1 MANVVGSLLI
11 KIGADTA
18 TIKRDMEVISNV
30 FNKFEKNT
38 KGALLNVRNAMMGL
52 VSIVAVKKI
61 ASEIKSVIDTVDK
74 MRDSARILGVTTESL
89 SKLQYAASL
98 SGVSVETLQGGLQK
112 MTKSIGQAVHGT
124 GKAGDALKLLHIN
137 VKDIVKESPDE
148 QFLQIADAISKVG
161 NSSEQSKLSVEIFS
175 KSGQEL
181 LSLMQEGRP
190 VIEGFGNE
198 LQKIGGVVGTD
209 FANQCD
215 QANDAIE
222 KFDKSVFGLK
232 MTLVTHL
239 VPALSETA
247 TWMTELINQSGV
259 VAYNKDLKEYQQLTD
274 QMISLVAKRKRLEK
288 KDSAAFLGASENN
301 PYRIWAKEELEK
313 TKVDIEFTDLQ
324 IRLALK
330 RMDEQVQAGALSLP
344 VVPKPP
350 VITEGLLGDT
360 ESEAKKKKTAYEK
373 SIDDAMK
380 AIEEEKKLITQAD
393 KWYND
398 ARKDQADRD
407 KEEAAV
413 AIKTEKDKWKAIIG
427 TNEKMSDEM
436 IESYLTHLRDMGA
449 TEEEIIQSRFD
460 VWKRHTDDWKNG
472 MEVGLKEFQDSLG
485 TETEQWADITTN
497 VFDSMRN
504 TAGDFASAL
513 MWDFDNIG
521 ESFRN
526 MLKQMAMDISRT
538 LVQKSLIDPLM
549 DNIGDFVG
557 GLFSGDSGV
566 VSDIFGGAMPWHSGG
581 IIPKYH
587 AGGRVPGTGSS
598 LGILQGGEYV
608 IPRLHLGRGSDDM
621 SRNDRSN
628 NYDTESIASK
638 GRYGFY
644 GYGYTGGGYSQLQEL
659 INQGFQV
666 PDYSGANIPSGQLN
680 KWDIPQFGFYGS
692 ELMKQYGIEA
702 KPGASVG
709 MPISYYEKY
718 GGEAE
723 PRFLSRLLLG
733 NVGEKGGVV
742 DPRFLSE
749 LLSGKG
755 VGYSEKMHES
765 YQRLV
770 DALEYAFSG
779 GLSTV
784 LEDINKITIP
794 SDKNSMYRERIKI
807 EAAKGGIDD
816 YIYLMS
822 ALSGVGEGKSP
833 WLSMLP
839 GVPKIPYPTEA
850 QDYLEK
856 PPPSY
861 GKSPPFHGKPPPI
874 GSGWG
879 QRGFMHS
886 GGLLA
891 DEQMAILQAGEA
903 VIPKKSVS
911 MNRELVDSLIS
922 GGGKR
927 FHEGGIV
934 GQGQSSSPHITIN
947 VENRGSNPVN
957 VTQGPTVVSD
967 GRILATMVIDEIR
980 RNPNMRNAL
989 RY

>member
-11 KIGADTA
+11 KIAADVAGVSKDIQTISNKFDKMGNNIQSGMKKASFAINTLVSVASIQQVVSSLERVTMKAIDTA
-18 TIKRDMEVISNV
+18 DQ
-30 FNKFEKNT
+30 
-38 KGALLNVRNAMMGL
+38 
-52 VSIVAVKKI
+52 
-61 ASEIKSVIDTVDK
+61 
-74 MRDSARILGVTTESL
+74 MRDFGRSIGIATDKL
-89 SKLQYAASL
+89 SGLEYAAKQ
-98 SGVSVETLQGGLQK
+98 SGVSAEALRTGLQR
-112 MTKSIGQAVHGT
+112 MTKNIAEAAHGLGETGKVIKALGLDAKTLSSQSPDKVFMDIVGALERIKNPADKALAAFKLFGRAGIDLVPLLGEGT
-124 GKAGDALKLLHIN
+124 GAIN
-137 VKDIVKESPDE
+137 AWIRAAER
-148 QFLQIADAISKVG
+148 LGIIISK
-161 NSSEQSKLSVEIFS
+161 E
-175 KSGQEL
+175 
-181 LSLMQEGRP
+181 
-190 VIEGFGNE
+190 
-198 LQKIGGVVGTD
+198 
-209 FANQCD
+209 FAD
-215 QANDAIE
+215 KADEANDAINNLNAALLGM
-222 KFDKSVFGLK
+222 SI
-232 MTLVTHL
+232 TL
-239 VPALSETA
+239 AE
-247 TWMTELINQSGV
+247 IV
-259 VAYNKDLKEYQQLTD
+259 VGPLTTVVNKLTD
-274 QMISLVAKRKRLEK
+274 LIMLSREDPGEFIK
-288 KDSAAFLGASENN
+288 K
-301 PYRIWAKEELEK
+301 
-313 TKVDIEFTDLQ
+313 
-324 IRLALK
+324 
-330 RMDEQVQAGALSLP
+330 LSLFLVSP
-344 VVPKPP
+344 LSSFTAMPATQYEPGKIKHPMPP
-350 VITEGLLGDT
+350 RPPGLNAPIPGTNELDLG
-360 ESEAKKKKTAYEK
+360 EAEKAAKKKNTAYDK
-373 SIDDAMK
+373 YIDDAMK

-413 AIKTEKDKWKAIIG
+413 AIKTEEDKWKAIIG

-460 VWKRHTDDWKNG
+460 VWKRHTDDWKKG

-566 VSDIFGGAMPWHSGG
+566 GSDIFGGMFDSAFGGAMPWHSGG

-794 SDKNSMYRERIKI
+794 SDANSMYRERIKI

-957 VTQGPTVVSD
+957 VTQGPTVVSE